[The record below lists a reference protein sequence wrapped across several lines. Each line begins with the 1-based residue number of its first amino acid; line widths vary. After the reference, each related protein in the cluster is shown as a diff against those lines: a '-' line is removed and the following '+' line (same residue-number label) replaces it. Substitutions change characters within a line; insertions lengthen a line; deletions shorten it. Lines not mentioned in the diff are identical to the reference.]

1 MWQTKS
7 SQGPTGPYPSIN
19 SCPVLA
25 KLTVYRSVD
34 LTTSLP
40 HPHPTEREYGY
51 SHTLSLAS
59 RSLARSFPSSSTLLH
74 LSLRFFA
81 GKP

>member
-1 MWQTKS
+1 MYNVAVAPCQLDRDVAD
-7 SQGPTGPYPSIN
+7 Q
-19 SCPVLA
+19 
-25 KLTVYRSVD
+25 RSVD